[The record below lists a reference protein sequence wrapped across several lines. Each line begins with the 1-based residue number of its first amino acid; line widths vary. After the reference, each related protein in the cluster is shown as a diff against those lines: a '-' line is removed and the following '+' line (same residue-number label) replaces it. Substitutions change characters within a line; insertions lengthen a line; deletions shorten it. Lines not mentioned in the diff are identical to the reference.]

1 MKWTIS
7 SKNNL
12 PINLLYKIDNLD
24 NRIAVKEIE
33 FAVLNLQKDLQP
45 HLVSLENSSKT
56 APKQMT
62 WL

>member
-1 MKWTIS
+1 M
-7 SKNNL
+7 
-12 PINLLYKIDNLD
+12 LLSAYNRFENPTPKIDNFD

-62 WL
+62 